1 MTLDERTAMLIA
13 VGASIA
19 ANCQPCLEINV
30 ERAREHGIAPKEIED
45 AIEVGRMVRKG
56 AAAKMDR
63 FAAGLSSTAPTTA
76 PDDDCGCGCSR

>member
-30 ERAREHGIAPKEIED
+30 VRAQEHGIDPREIAD
-45 AIEVGRMVRKG
+45 ALEVGRMVRKG

-63 FAAGLSSTAPTTA
+63 FAAGLSVPVTASG
-76 PDDDCGCGCSR
+76 DDDCGCGCR

>member
-30 ERAREHGIAPKEIED
+30 ARAQEHGIDAAAIADALEIERR
-45 AIEVGRMVRKG
+45 IRRG

-63 FAAGLSSTAPTTA
+63 FATGLTSPGPTATG
-76 PDDDCGCGCSR
+76 DDCGCDCDR

>member
-30 ERAREHGIAPKEIED
+30 ARAQEHGIDPREIAD
-45 AIEVGRMVRKG
+45 AVEVGRMVRKG

-63 FAAGLSSTAPTTA
+63 FAAGLSHTAPATA